1 MSGKIQQLTVG
12 QRVEIQISGLN
23 VPARFQTD
31 FIGVIKGRWFIVAMP
46 DAKRY
51 GELRE
56 HLHEGVP
63 LIVRFVL
70 ENENGEICA
79 FRTDIDFVVSHPTKM
94 LFLDW
99 PSNVESRVIRQGRR
113 FDAYLPT
120 SIARLNEDNQADITI
135 DGVILDVSETGCRV
149 KHKYNAPDADDETKG
164 EDSDDGNNDGGH
176 GWESGQRVQL
186 AVQQKGNGELK
197 LGCIVR
203 QIKCKNG
210 VCELGVQFNS
220 NQKEAINSLFSGSLV
235 DIDALARAGE

>member
-1 MSGKIQQLTVG
+1 MTDKVQQLTVG

-31 FIGVIKGRWFIVAMP
+31 FVGVIKGRWFIVTMP

-79 FRTDIDFVVSHPTKM
+79 FRTDVDFVVNHPTKM

-99 PSNVESRVIRQGRR
+99 PSKVESRVIRQGRR
-113 FDAYLPT
+113 FDAFLPAR
-120 SIARLNEDNQADITI
+120 IDRLNEQNNSELSLDS
-135 DGVILDVSETGCRV
+135 VILDVSETGCRLKHQAVTDEEGNTV
-149 KHKYNAPDADDETKG
+149 KPQ
-164 EDSDDGNNDGGH
+164 
-176 GWESGQRVQL
+176 WENGQRVQL
-186 AVQQKGNGELK
+186 TVQQKGNGEVK
-197 LGCIVR
+197 LNCIVR
-203 QIKCKNG
+203 QIKNKEDE
-210 VCELGVQFNS
+210 CELGMQFNS

-235 DIDALARAGE
+235 DINALARAG